1 MSAHHDHEYLE
12 LAAGYALDC
21 LDPGDRERFEAHLAT
36 GCPVC
41 EAELETLRS
50 AAVALASSAPPA
62 MPSPGL
68 RERVLAAAR
77 EDRGGAAEATAP
89 RRAGDGDREGLFSG
103 GPGRGKVVEMRPRT
117 RSWMP
122 ALGWAAAAALAI
134 VTALSWNAANR
145 TRAELDATR
154 EQLAGLRQQ
163 LEVERRWAAVMNSP
177 DARVT
182 ELAPVGVT
190 MRGRAVFDPRTRS
203 AVLVFENSTPPAGKD
218 YELWALRPDGVAS
231 LGLVRP
237 DATGHAVLRL
247 ENVGDA
253 ASVAGFAVTME
264 QEGGSGNPSAPG
276 GPIVL
281 AGRFGAE

>member
-1 MSAHHDHEYLE
+1 MSARHDDEYLE

-21 LDPGDRERFEAHLAT
+21 LDAGDRQRFEAHLAA

-62 MPSPGL
+62 LPSPAL
-68 RERVLAAAR
+68 RERVLTAAR
-77 EDRGGAAEATAP
+77 EDRGGAAATARP
-89 RRAGDGDREGLFSG
+89 DGGGGDREGLFAG
-103 GPGRGKVVEMRPRT
+103 GPGRGKVVEMRPR
-117 RSWMP
+117 RQSWAP
-122 ALGWAAAAALAI
+122 ALGWAAAAALAV

-145 TRAELDATR
+145 VRGELDATR

-177 DARVT
+177 DARMA
-182 ELAPVGVT
+182 ELAPVGVA
-190 MRGRAVFDPRTRS
+190 MRGRAIFDPRTRS
-203 AVLVFENSTPPAGKD
+203 AVLVFDSMTPPSGKD

-237 DATGHAVLRL
+237 DATGHAVMRL
-247 ENVGDA
+247 EDVGDVA
-253 ASVAGFAVTME
+253 NLAGFAVTME
-264 QEGGSGNPSAPG
+264 KEGGSGNPSAPG

-281 AGRFGAE
+281 AGKFSAE